1 MAMVCS
7 NVTPSSTLRGFHITS
22 LSGSP
27 NLQASHTI
35 MGRVKFTTATTASEV
50 WPLYFGLNST
60 SSFSGSV
67 TAHKSTGAA
76 TTQIA
81 TRFDTSGNADVVTQT
96 GSFATGTWRHYAM
109 VYNTTGTLIT
119 FYIDGV
125 SVGTVSSAT
134 TRTSSSTA
142 NRFVLGWCQG
152 LVADAAV
159 YNRALSAGEV
169 AQMAAYRVATITSG
183 LLGFWRLDA
192 NGNDTSGN
200 AQTLVS
206 FGTTGTTPTF
216 STSDNPPQPEDV
228 TLAVAAA
235 SSSAFAGGLTSLVTG
250 SAASSSAFAGQA
262 QALVKGDAAS
272 SSAFAGALRAAI
284 GGATASSSAFAAW
297 IRPRWGRRFEA
308 GGEVLR
314 TESAGVWPLT
324 QPWTIMAWQKVIDPI
339 TSGKFGSSFALSN
352 VGGSQVSI
360 GWDVSGAQR
369 RAQFFFAAT
378 TLTAN
383 IDSGWHHVAMT
394 YDGTSIRRYLD
405 GSLLGTTTTTFSG
418 DATLLE
424 IYSGSAGAQHETAHA
439 KSWIGTA
446 LSATDIGLESTY
458 YTPFT
463 NTAQLYAWW
472 QLGWQNVTLDSS
484 GNSHTLTDSGSTEA
498 QNESPGLQ
506 MFLLTGAAAS
516 SSAFAGSL
524 GTTKPLAGAA
534 ASSSAF
540 AAAATALLTGQAA
553 SSSAFAGQLAALL
566 SGSAASSSAFA
577 GTLNTAKPLAGA
589 AASSSALS
597 AALQALLTGSAASSS
612 AFSGSLGT
620 TKQLAGDAASSSA
633 FTGTL
638 GISGLFAGNMASSSA
653 FSGTLFVTRPLAGSM
668 ASSSAFTGA
677 LGQTFPIAGT
687 LASGS
692 AFSGTLFIPVN
703 LTGSAASSSTFTGT
717 LSLTIGVAGNAA
729 SSSAFQGTITAQ
741 IRASAASSSAF
752 AGALQIANFLTGSLA
767 SSSAFTGAITVVALR
782 PIAGAA
788 NSASALAG
796 SLSVT
801 QIMAAIG
808 GDTYTGSSVDQV
820 FYSDADPGPLLPQRQ
835 WPPRPR

>member
-228 TLAVAAA
+228 TLAGAAA

-272 SSAFAGALRAAI
+272 SSAFVGALRAAI
-284 GGATASSSAFAAW
+284 GGATASSSAFSAW
-297 IRPRWGRRFEA
+297 IRPRWGRRVESP
-308 GGEVLR
+308 GGTDISGAISV
-314 TESAGVWPLT
+314 SAT
-324 QPWTIMAWQKVIDPI
+324 SPWTIMGWRKTILAS
-339 TSGKFGSSFALSN
+339 SGSFAEQVISGTSAVVSLNANNSGLGILFADGVGN
-352 VGGSQVSI
+352 VINYSTT
-360 GWDVSGAQR
+360 DNGA
-369 RAQFFFAAT
+369 
-378 TLTAN
+378 
-383 IDSGWHHVAMT
+383 WHHMAVSF
-394 YDGTSIRRYLD
+394 DGTTARAYLD
-405 GSLLGTTTTTFSG
+405 GSLVASG
-418 DATLLE
+418 NPTSL
-424 IYSGSAGAQHETAHA
+424 SGSFTLAYFNG
-439 KSWIGTA
+439 
-446 LSATDIGLESTY
+446 SATAVAEYAHGKLWTAQLTATEIGNEATY
-458 YTPFT
+458 YTPY
-463 NTAQLYAWW
+463 NKLASLYAWW
-472 QLGWQNVTLDSS
+472 QLSWQNVTLDSS
-484 GNSHTLTDSGSTEA
+484 GNGNTLTDSGSTEA

-506 MFLLTGAAAS
+506 MFLLAGSAAS

-540 AAAATALLTGQAA
+540 AAAATALVAGQAA
-553 SSSAFAGQLAALL
+553 SSSALAGQLAALL

-703 LTGSAASSSTFTGT
+703 LTGSAASSSTLTGT

-752 AGALQIANFLTGSLA
+752 TGALQLANFLTSSLA

-782 PIAGAA
+782 PVAGAA
-788 NSASALAG
+788 NSDSALAG

-820 FYSDADPGPLLPQRQ
+820 FWSDADPGPLLPQRQ